1 MRTLVLYDSLSGNT
15 EKIARAIHET
25 VLEHDLDSELVKIDK
40 GLDLDFFDYDL
51 VFAGAPV
58 IDWLPTKRMMD
69 FIMGRMKHYNS
80 LGLIKPAS
88 PIIPGKFGVCF
99 GTFGGP
105 HIGER
110 EAQPMTAWL
119 RSFMEHL
126 GYIVL
131 DSWHVI
137 GQFVHKEDMNSHGR
151 LGNIQYRPHAE
162 DVLEIR
168 NRVTGLLASL
178 EAWRQ

>member
-1 MRTLVLYDSLSGNT
+1 MKTLVLYDSLSGNT
-15 EKIARAIHET
+15 DKIARAIHDT
-25 VLEHDLDSELVKIDK
+25 VLEHDVRSELVKIDK
-40 GLDLDFFDYDL
+40 HLDLDFFEYDL
-51 VFAGAPV
+51 IFTGSPV
-58 IDWLPTKRMMD
+58 IDWLPTKKMMD
-69 FIMGRMKHYNS
+69 FIMSRMKHYNS
-80 LGLIKPAS
+80 MGLIKPAS

-110 EAQPMTAWL
+110 EAHPMTAWL
-119 RSFMEHL
+119 GSFMGHL

-137 GQFVHKEDMNSHGR
+137 GQFAHKEDLNAHGR

-162 DVLEIR
+162 DVLEVQ
-168 NRVTGLLASL
+168 NRVIGLLASL
-178 EAWRQ
+178 EAWRS